1 MCVFVCVWC
10 GVCCGVVRMCVSPI
24 DVITFRKHVCVS
36 PIDVIT
42 FGKHMW
48 CGVMQLLKKPV
59 RLMCVSPIN
68 VITFRKHMCVSPID
82 VITFCPSTSSL
93 SAQAL
98 AVLGGANV
106 CFVYRRHDFFRA
118 HVCFAH
124 RRHHFLPVFARR
136 ARCNFTRSSFSTSSR
151 KAETPV
157 DGGDGGDSV
166 KCACSAC
173 VGCVCVCVFVFVCVW
188 CGVCCG
194 VVWCDFTLSLV
205 FFVFH

>member
-1 MCVFVCVWC
+1 
-10 GVCCGVVRMCVSPI
+10 
-24 DVITFRKHVCVS
+24 
-36 PIDVIT
+36 
-42 FGKHMW
+42 
-48 CGVMQLLKKPV
+48 
-59 RLMCVSPIN
+59 
-68 VITFRKHMCVSPID
+68 MCVSPID

-136 ARCNFTRSSFSTSSR
+136 ARCNFTRSWFSTSSR

-157 DGGDGGDSV
+157 DGGDGCDGV
-166 KCACSAC
+166 KCVCSAC
-173 VGCVCVCVFVFVCVW
+173 VGCVCLCPESLQGGRCSCHCHDPQGFTQALAPLEQRNSLRFSFCS
-188 CGVCCG
+188 CARLQACCG
-194 VVWCDFTLSLV
+194 PVSNPRHLTQNFAENCPEAVSGRLHS
-205 FFVFH
+205 